1 MAGRAASPH
10 LFYVRRRSEQ
20 CIRIA
25 SAARMI
31 APLQDAMDLDIASK
45 TGQVRLDEWKRYPV
59 MLNRLDISD
68 APGID
73 WPSAPSS

>member
-1 MAGRAASPH
+1 
-10 LFYVRRRSEQ
+10 
-20 CIRIA
+20 
-25 SAARMI
+25 
-31 APLQDAMDLDIASK
+31 MDLDIASK

>member
-1 MAGRAASPH
+1 
-10 LFYVRRRSEQ
+10 
-20 CIRIA
+20 
-25 SAARMI
+25 MI